1 MDPTLSWLADLRL
14 RSKLSLA
21 FGAFMALLLAVGSM
35 AIGQLGIVRHDVQEL
50 GYRWVPEL
58 DAIGRLANG
67 VTLVRMR
74 EANILLFES
83 QAERAEAAQRQRQAI
98 TGVEQA
104 LAALEPLI
112 GSPRGKAIFAAIKAD
127 WAAFLMPMQR
137 NAALALTDHP
147 AAIRAYAGEMRDVYV
162 RLEER
167 IGELSAL
174 AIEMARAD
182 VAEADQAYRDA
193 VLAVL
198 GAAALAL
205 GLSVTCALWL
215 NRSVA
220 ARIVRLSTTLAQL
233 ARRDYAFDL
242 PCVVRRDEI
251 GDMARAIDHC
261 REGLREADRLAEAQ
275 RAEEAAKAARA
286 ARVQA
291 LTAGFQGAAG
301 ELTQNLSSAATEL
314 DATSGNMAGIA
325 TGTAERAAAI
335 GTAAEQ
341 ASANVQMVAAAAEEL
356 ATSVQEIS
364 RQVGQA
370 TVVTQ
375 RAVSQTRETDQ
386 TVRHLADTA
395 GRIGEVVRL
404 ISAIAGQTNLLAL
417 NATIEAARAG
427 EAGKGFA
434 VVASEVK
441 TLASQTAKATE
452 EIAAQVSGI
461 QGATQGA
468 VTAIQAISATID
480 EVNVIASAI
489 AAAVEEQGAATQE
502 IARNVQHAAGGVET
516 VTASIGQVEEAT
528 RSTQDSARGVRTAAG
543 DVARSA
549 KRMTAEVETF
559 LDGIRA
565 A

>member
-21 FGAFMALLLAVGSM
+21 FGAFMALLLAVGGM

-83 QAERAEAAQRQRQAI
+83 QAEREEAAQRQRQAI

-127 WAAFLMPMQR
+127 WSAFLAPMQR

-147 AAIRAYAGEMRDVYV
+147 AAIRAYAREMRDVYV

-261 REGLREADRLAEAQ
+261 RDGLREADRLAEAQ

-434 VVASEVK
+434 VVAGEVK
-441 TLASQTAKATE
+441 NLSGQTAAATAE
-452 EIAAQVSGI
+452 
-461 QGATQGA
+461 
-468 VTAIQAISATID
+468 ISAVLQSLTKRTQHLGQLV
-480 EVNVIASAI
+480 ERAI
-489 AAAVEEQGAATQE
+489 T
-502 IARNVQHAAGGVET
+502 HA
-516 VTASIGQVEEAT
+516 
-528 RSTQDSARGVRTAAG
+528 
-543 DVARSA
+543 
-549 KRMTAEVETF
+549 
-559 LDGIRA
+559 
-565 A
+565 